1 MSDESISSVAE
12 FLLQIRGIA
21 RASDRFVM
29 FRGQGDASWDILPSI
44 MRGGDRLL
52 NAEKD
57 ISREIISQYPDEF
70 DADVTMFDKLCRM
83 QHFGVATRLL
93 DVTTNPL
100 VALYF
105 ATCVDNEAF
114 GQPDGMVTYFDGPI
128 ARRKYY
134 DSDTV
139 SCIAN
144 LSNLTNEEKNTLSE
158 TSARTISEFN
168 DLKPARRLL
177 QFIKAEKPYF
187 LPEIRREHLH
197 TPFIVIPKLRN
208 RRIIAQHGAFMIF
221 GLDRNAGPKYKKDIT
236 AKKIIVSG
244 ESKEEIRVELSGLG
258 ITDATLFPE
267 IDKASAHIMTQFR
280 A

>member
-1 MSDESISSVAE
+1 MNVNWE
-12 FLLQIRGIA
+12 
-21 RASDRFVM
+21 
-29 FRGQGDASWDILPSI
+29 ILPSI
-44 MRGGDRLL
+44 MREGDHLL
-52 NAEKD
+52 NSEKD

-70 DADVTMFDKLCRM
+70 DADLTMFDKLCRM
-83 QHFGVATRLL
+83 QHFGIATRLL

-105 ATCVDNEAF
+105 ASCVDDDAF
-114 GQPDGMVTYFDGPI
+114 VDPDGLVTYFDGPI
-128 ARRKYY
+128 ARKKYY

-139 SCIAN
+139 SCISN
-144 LSNLTNEEKNTLSE
+144 LSNLTNDEKNTLSE
-158 TSARTISEFN
+158 TSARTIAEFN

-187 LPEIRREHLH
+187 TPEIRREDLH
-197 TPFIVIPKLRN
+197 TPYIVIPKLRN

-221 GLDRNAGPKYKKDIT
+221 GLDRNAGPKYKKNIS
-236 AKKIIVSG
+236 AKKIII
-244 ESKEEIRVELSGLG
+244 ESEAKQEIRSELAGLG

-267 IDKASAHIMTQFR
+267 IDRASAHIMTQFR